1 MKNYIGQSFALVFII
16 FAVLVGLSFTNTA
29 ITVFG
34 YTLKPVDLF
43 SDVRKEQE
51 DTTLVNI
58 PKVKPKFVDTCKTGL
73 TCFED
78 YSADKSALKIFFDA
92 LCELDTAKKPLR
104 IAFFGDSF
112 IEGDILTAT
121 LRDSLQSK
129 FGGNG
134 VGFVPITSEVS
145 QFRQTV
151 SHTFSDS
158 WTTYSGLNG
167 KPTAASLGFSCNA
180 YVPAAG
186 ATVNYTGVKSSKH
199 LRQFNSLNLFYG
211 NLTTASTVSI
221 NINSKGAQ
229 SYAMQVGKG
238 TKKLT
243 VKADSIRSAA
253 FSFGGGGEV
262 YGVTLEDTTGIS
274 VDNLSLRGNSG
285 TALLNVNDNMLSDF
299 DSLRGYKLIIL
310 QYGLNVATEEATRFT
325 AYENNMIKVI
335 EKLKKNCPGASI
347 LLISVSDRSTKKNGE
362 YVTMKSIP
370 ILVESQRR
378 VASKTGVAYWDMF
391 TAMGGEGSMVTF
403 ADAKPPLA
411 NKDYTHMKFA
421 GGRKLAGILMQTI
434 LYEKFK
440 HEQRKKSL

>member
-1 MKNYIGQSFALVFII
+1 MKNYIKQSFGLVFII
-16 FAVLVGLSFTNTA
+16 FLVLVGLSFTNTA

-43 SDVRKEQE
+43 SDLRKEKV
-51 DTTLVNI
+51 DTALVNI
-58 PKVKPKFVDTCKTGL
+58 PKVKPVFMDTCKTGL

-92 LCELDTAKKPLR
+92 LCELDSVKKPLR

-151 SHTFSDS
+151 MHTFSDS

-167 KPTAASLGFSCNA
+167 KPTAAALGFSCNS

-186 ATVNYTGVKSSKH
+186 STVNYSGIRGDKH
-199 LRQFNSLNLFYG
+199 LRQFNSVNLFYG
-211 NLTTASTVSI
+211 NLTAASNVSI
-221 NINSKGAQ
+221 NLNSKGAQ
-229 SYAMQVGKG
+229 SYALQAGKG
-238 TKKLT
+238 ARKLT
-243 VKADSIRSAA
+243 VVADSIKSAA

-285 TALLNVNDNMLSDF
+285 SALLNVDDYMLADF
-299 DSLRGYKLIIL
+299 DSLRDYKLIIL
-310 QYGLNVATEEATRFT
+310 QYGLNVAAEGVTKFT
-325 AYENNMIKVI
+325 GYENNMVKVI

-347 LLISVSDRSTKKNGE
+347 LLVSVSDRGSKATGT
-362 YVTMKSIP
+362 YATMKSIP
-370 ILVESQRR
+370 YLVEAQRR
-378 VASKTGVAYWDMF
+378 IASKTGVGFWNLF
-391 TAMGGEGSMVTF
+391 EAMGGEGSMVTY
-403 ADAKPPLA
+403 ADAKPALA
-411 NKDYTHMKFA
+411 NKDYTHLKFA

>member
-51 DTTLVNI
+51 DTTLASI
-58 PKVKPKFVDTCKTGL
+58 EKVKPKFVDTCKTGL

-78 YSADKSALKIFFDA
+78 YSNDKSALKLFLDA
-92 LCELDTAKKPLR
+92 LCELDTVKKPLH

-121 LRDSLQSK
+121 LRDSLQSE
-129 FGGNG
+129 FGGSG
-134 VGFVPITSEVS
+134 VGFVPITSEVN

-151 SHTFSDS
+151 SHTFSDN
-158 WTTYSGLNG
+158 WTTYTGLNG
-167 KPTAASLGFSCNA
+167 KPSVASLGFSCNS

-186 ATVNYTGVKSSKH
+186 ATVNYAGVKSSPH
-199 LRQFNSLNLFYG
+199 LRRFNSVNLFYG
-211 NLTTASTVSI
+211 NLTTASNVSI
-221 NINSKGAQ
+221 NINAKGPQ
-229 SYAMQVGKG
+229 TYAMQAGKG
-238 TKKLT
+238 AHKLT
-243 VKADSIRSAA
+243 VKSDSIKSAA
-253 FSFGGGGEV
+253 LSFGGGGEV
-262 YGVTLEDTTGIS
+262 YGITLEDTTGIS

-285 TALLNVNDNMLSDF
+285 AALLNVDDYMLADF
-299 DSLRGYKLIIL
+299 DSLRDYKLIIL
-310 QYGLNVATEEATRFT
+310 QYGLNVAAEGVTKFT
-325 AYENNMIKVI
+325 GYENNMVKVI

-347 LLISVSDRSTKKNGE
+347 LLVSVSDRGSKATGT
-362 YVTMKSIP
+362 YATMKSIP
-370 ILVESQRR
+370 YLVEAQRR
-378 VASKTGVAYWDMF
+378 IASKTGVAFWNLF
-391 TAMGGEGSMVTF
+391 EAMGGEGSMITY

-411 NKDYTHMKFA
+411 NKDYTHLKFA

-434 LYEKFK
+434 MYEKFK